1 MVKIMALFAKGKD
14 EYEYRVAL
22 DEESTMRLIVQLRT
36 KYGIDWSLESIFEE
50 EFEREISSSLL
61 MDYYSQRGIEYK
73 F

>member
-1 MVKIMALFAKGKD
+1 MALFAKGKD

>member
-1 MVKIMALFAKGKD
+1 MVKIMALLEKGKD

>member
-22 DEESTMRLIVQLRT
+22 DEDSTMRLIVQLRT

-61 MDYYSQRGIEYK
+61 MDYYSQRGTEYK

>member
-1 MVKIMALFAKGKD
+1 MVKIMALLAKGKD

>member
-22 DEESTMRLIVQLRT
+22 DEDSTMRLIVQLRT

-50 EFEREISSSLL
+50 EFEREISSSSL

>member
-22 DEESTMRLIVQLRT
+22 DEDSTMRLIVQLRT